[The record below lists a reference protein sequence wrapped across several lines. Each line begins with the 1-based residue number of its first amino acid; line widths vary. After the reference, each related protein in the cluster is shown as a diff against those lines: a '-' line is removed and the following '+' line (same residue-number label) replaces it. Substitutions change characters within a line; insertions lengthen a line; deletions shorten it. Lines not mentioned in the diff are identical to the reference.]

1 MCRLIAERTQVCI
14 GMSTDRQTAV
24 SKGKDQPMN
33 SREIKQHI
41 AHLRLRNLQPNTAV
55 HRLGQL
61 ARVETHLGHPLIDA
75 STAELEQWQ
84 KSLTVSASSVQTY
97 TSHVRA
103 FFLWAYE
110 SELVEADPSRTL
122 VMPKIKRRSPRP
134 IPEDDLRIA
143 LLGALHNRTMFC
155 WLLLAGYCG
164 LRAGEIAQI
173 CRGDLRIEREG
184 GAFLTVRGKGGHERI
199 VRVPPDVVQEL
210 RSFMH
215 QSGPIFRRKNG
226 QPYSP
231 NYLSQ
236 QASEHLKGL
245 GLAYTL
251 HTLRH
256 RFATVL
262 CDLGAD
268 VRDVQQLLGHKD
280 LGTTTMYVAYS
291 ARRSSMSVDKLSEGL
306 ATMTK
311 RQAKVSKSSQRPK
324 KQSG

>member
-1 MCRLIAERTQVCI
+1 MQVRASVPRLIAVRTQVGI
-14 GMSTDRQTAV
+14 GMKTDALDAV
-24 SKGKDQPMN
+24 SKGKDQPMH
-33 SREIKQHI
+33 SPEIKQHI
-41 AHLRLRNLQPNTAV
+41 AHLRMRNLQPNTAI

-61 ARVETHLGHPLIDA
+61 TRVETHLGHPLIDA
-75 STAELEQWQ
+75 STAQLEKWQ

-110 SELVEADPSRTL
+110 SELLDADPSRTL

-134 IPEDDLRIA
+134 IPEDDLRVA
-143 LLGALHNRTMFC
+143 LLGALHDRTMFC

-210 RSFMH
+210 QAFLR

-226 QPYSP
+226 QPYTP

-236 QASEHLKGL
+236 LASEHLKGL

-268 VRDVQQLLGHKD
+268 VRDVQQLLGHRD

-291 ARRSSMSVDKLSEGL
+291 ARRSSTSVDKLGEGL
-306 ATMTK
+306 SAMAK
-311 RQAKVSKSSQRPK
+311 RQPSRKKSS
-324 KQSG
+324 